1 MSFDIKNV
9 PINSDMRYF
18 YEANLKVKSLLSLAA
33 CMTIVLGPSNLLAES
48 LNDAARQGD
57 IDGAKQLIVSGTNVE
72 EIDGG
77 TDLTP
82 LVEAALGGH
91 KDMVL
96 LLIENG
102 AKPDGRD
109 GKGFTALHAAA
120 HMGHVEIVQ
129 LLIEY
134 GVNVNDQENTATVT
148 PLHLAAER
156 NYLDVAEALLRQ
168 GAALDLKTE
177 SGHTPVIMAVLN
189 GHVDMVKMLREHGAS
204 CSFRSKRFSEY
215 CLNAGN
221 PSEEG

>member
-1 MSFDIKNV
+1 MK
-9 PINSDMRYF
+9 
-18 YEANLKVKSLLSLAA
+18 AKSLLSLVA
-33 CMTIVLGPSNLLAES
+33 CITIVSGTANLWAEP
-48 LNDAARQGD
+48 LHDAARQGD
-57 IDGAKQLIVSGTNVE
+57 IDGARQLIVSGANVTA
-72 EIDGG
+72 IDAE

-109 GKGFTALHAAA
+109 GKGFTALHAAT

-129 LLIEY
+129 LLIER
-134 GVNVNDQENTATVT
+134 GVNINDQENVSRVT
-148 PLHLAAER
+148 TLHLAAER
-156 NYLDVAEALLRQ
+156 NYLDVVEVLLRQ

-189 GHVDMVKMLREHGAS
+189 GHADMVKMLRDHGAD

-221 PSEEG
+221 